1 MMAGKPVYPMDGA
14 QPNRARG
21 NGPRQGRT
29 NDDINDDIYESA
41 PPARANKGSAGR
53 PASSRERPRPREDV
67 VLDVVPVPERRD
79 REGNTRRQ

>member
-21 NGPRQGRT
+21 NGPQQRRT
-29 NDDINDDIYESA
+29 NDDIYEST
-41 PPARANKGSAGR
+41 PPARANQGASDL
-53 PASSRERPRPREDV
+53 PASSRKRPRPREDV

-79 REGNTRRQ
+79 CEGDTRRQ